1 MHAWRVVLIGIG
13 CEYAYPNLAPAIT
26 FRPMPRTKP
35 VFVLLTAALALAAG
49 CAKPPPPPPPP
60 PPAEVAFVLPTVKTV
75 DKTIETTGLLRA
87 EDNVQLRARVRGFVA
102 IKHKQGGERVRA
114 GDLVITIDRRPF
126 EAAVASAK
134 AELEQRKAQLDL
146 AEVTLKRVSEAFK
159 ANAVSPFE
167 VDKAKAERDASLA
180 AVDLAAAGLRQADLD
195 LEFTEVRSPINGRL
209 GVNVIE
215 QGQLVGAADAT
226 LLATVV
232 NDAVVYATYQLNER
246 EVLETRRENQNR
258 RPGEDGRPN
267 LVVLAGLMNEQ
278 GYPHVGEF
286 ARADTGVDPDTG
298 TVTIE
303 ARFKNDDGTL
313 LPGSFV
319 RIRALVGE
327 EQGMLVPDISVG
339 ADQRGRFVYVV
350 AKNDQ
355 GQEVTRRIDVVAGPR
370 VGDMRRLLPGEDG
383 KLPISPTDRVVASG
397 VQRARPEQPVKAV
410 PEQAKDAKAQPAA
423 GTQPAPGA

>member
-1 MHAWRVVLIGIG
+1 
-13 CEYAYPNLAPAIT
+13 
-26 FRPMPRTKP
+26 MPRTKP

-60 PPAEVAFVLPTVKTV
+60 PPVEVGFVLPTVKTV
-75 DKTIETTGLLRA
+75 DKAIETTGLLRA
-87 EDNVQLRARVRGFVA
+87 EDTVQLRARVRGFVA

-146 AEVTLKRVSEAFK
+146 AEVTLKRVSEAFR

-180 AVDLAAAGLRQADLD
+180 AVDLAAAGLRQAELD

-215 QGQLVGAADAT
+215 QGQLVGAAEAT

-313 LPGSFV
+313 IPGAFV

-339 ADQRGRFVYVV
+339 VDQRGRFVYIV

-370 VGDMRRLLPGEDG
+370 VGDMRRLFPGEDG

-410 PEQAKDAKAQPAA
+410 PEPAKDAPAQPAA